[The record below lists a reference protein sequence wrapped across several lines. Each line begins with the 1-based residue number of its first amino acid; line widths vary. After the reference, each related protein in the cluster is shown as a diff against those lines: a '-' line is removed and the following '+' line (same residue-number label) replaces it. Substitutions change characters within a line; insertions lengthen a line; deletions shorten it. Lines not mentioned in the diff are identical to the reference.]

1 MQKPVDFGRMYAL
14 GYLAR
19 EYMMDGFEQLNEWA
33 MQHYAGCAMQRCS
46 LTMLRRM
53 EEVKVLQLAKKS
65 DLILGNAV
73 RHQ

>member
-1 MQKPVDFGRMYAL
+1 
-14 GYLAR
+14 
-19 EYMMDGFEQLNEWA
+19 
-33 MQHYAGCAMQRCS
+33 MQHCAGCAMQRCS

-65 DLILGNAV
+65 DHVLGNEV

>member
-1 MQKPVDFGRMYAL
+1 MPKTVDFGCMYAL

>member
-1 MQKPVDFGRMYAL
+1 MQKTVDFGCMYAL

-65 DLILGNAV
+65 DHVLGNEV